1 MKKLL
6 TPITLVAL
14 VVLAFPL
21 ASAAAPAAPASESPA
36 AVLLGCRGNVTVVRS
51 GGETVNGTFGMA
63 LASGDEV
70 RTGKDS
76 QAEVHFD
83 NGQWVQ
89 IGANSSTQIHGTK
102 AVLSATGSSMGEK
115 SFEVVQNFLKL
126 KDSEGTSSLA
136 RLRSGEKHAA
146 LRAESPMQTKTRDN
160 RPTFRW
166 SASDTSAELCL
177 TIYSDKGIFWKKDVP
192 KGTTSLAYPPDA
204 SVLEPGVT
212 YSWVL
217 ETTDPLVFPPLRSEA
232 AFFEILSAE
241 EKQGLDATLAKMD
254 EGAKPSESTYH
265 VVRAS
270 LYFNHGLMEDAIAE
284 TTKALDGEPE
294 NSNLHAIL
302 ARLYAETGRTQEALD
317 AYNRLLERR

>member
-1 MKKLL
+1 MRRQQAFLIL
-6 TPITLVAL
+6 I
-14 VVLAFPL
+14 VVV
-21 ASAAAPAAPASESPA
+21 AAAVTFTPAAPASETPA
-36 AVLLGCRGNVTVVRS
+36 AVLLGCRGSVVVVR
-51 GGETVNGTFGMA
+51 GGGDTVKGTFGMA
-63 LASGDEV
+63 LVSGDEV

-89 IGANSSTQIHGTK
+89 IGPNSSTQIHGAK
-102 AVLSATGSSMGEK
+102 GALSATGSSMGEK

-146 LRAESPMQTKTRDN
+146 LRAESPMQTKVRD
-160 RPTFRW
+160 RLPTFRW
-166 SASDTSAELCL
+166 SVSDPSTELRL
-177 TIYSDKGIFWKKDVP
+177 TLYSDKGIFWKHDVP
-192 KGTTSLAYPPDA
+192 KGTTSLAYPSDA
-204 SVLEPGVT
+204 PALEPGVT

-232 AFFEILSAE
+232 AFFEVLSAE
-241 EKQGLDATLAKMD
+241 EKQGLDVSLAKME

-265 VVRAS
+265 VVCAS

-284 TTKALDGEPE
+284 TTKALDVDPE
-294 NSNLHAIL
+294 NSDLHAIL
-302 ARLYAETGRTQEALD
+302 ARLYAETGRTQDALKE
-317 AYNRLLERR
+317 YNRLLERR